1 MSLLLSVKLAEAK
14 ICQDE
19 SFHRLSVGAIEG
31 AGPISS

>member
-1 MSLLLSVKLAEAK
+1 MSLLLSVKVAEAK

-19 SFHRLSVGAIEG
+19 TFHRLSVSATEG